1 MYMVQQQNEERR
13 QMEQTTRAVR
23 RAELQ
28 QQREAVHAH
37 IQHVHHGA
45 RAEGEQLRQQRA
57 QLERDRAVELAR
69 KECQERHEAA
79 LQKEVSES
87 LLQQLVSEI
96 ASEIEDI
103 DSRR

>member
-1 MYMVQQQNEERR
+1 MFKYQVPCHVTSLATCGAGGRARMLSNQCPPICPHGERP
-13 QMEQTTRAVR
+13 ESPAAT
-23 RAELQ
+23 
-28 QQREAVHAH
+28 
-37 IQHVHHGA
+37 IA
-45 RAEGEQLRQQRA
+45 R
-57 QLERDRAVELAR
+57 
-69 KECQERHEAA
+69 